1 MADDK
6 KGYCLSCGMQ
16 VELFYMLVDGKD
28 RPHCFL
34 CGTPI
39 EEAKTTIA
47 PARIKT
53 LDLIMIAD
61 DSALAR
67 EVMVDKLVELNAA
80 KKVIALANGEEFIE
94 SFTRKLIEKSPPQMV
109 ILDIRM
115 PGINGVN
122 AGLAA
127 RCIEK
132 AFGKPNP
139 TPLMFFSSVLCD
151 DTLKAAMTRLSPAR
165 YINKGAS
172 ATPDDLATRIVG
184 VISKLLAGK

>member
-1 MADDK
+1 
-6 KGYCLSCGMQ
+6 MQ
-16 VELFYMLVDGKD
+16 VELFYMLVEGVDK
-28 RPHCFL
+28 PHCFL

-39 EEAKTTIA
+39 EESKAAAA
-47 PARIKT
+47 PPKIKT
-53 LDLIMIAD
+53 LDLIILAD

-67 EVMVDKLVELNAA
+67 EVMVDKLIALKAA
-80 KKVIALANGEEFIE
+80 RKVIALTDGEKFLE

-132 AFGKPNP
+132 AFKKPNP
-139 TPLMFFSSVLCD
+139 TPLIFFSSVVCD
-151 DTLKAAMTRLSPAR
+151 DTLKAAMRRLTPAR

-184 VISKLLAGK
+184 VISRLLAEK